1 MGIKIKDAML
11 TIDIRKGRLRVFK
24 AVLHKLGDPKNI
36 QLLIN
41 PKARVI
47 AIRGADGLESTHNT
61 LSVARFLA
69 PGGRDIDLYCYYLI
83 RDMQVAFPELSD
95 KLSYHLHGVFQA
107 KENMMCFPLSTLS
120 EVKGEQVVED
130 DNG

>member
-1 MGIKIKDAML
+1 MKDAVL

-24 AVLHKLGDPKNI
+24 AALHHLGDPKNI

-41 PKARVI
+41 PEAKVI

-69 PGGRDIDLYCYYLI
+69 PGGGDVDLYSDYLV
-83 RDMQVAFPELSD
+83 RDMQAAFPELSGR
-95 KLSYHLHGVFQA
+95 LSYHLQGVFQV
-107 KENMMCFPLSTLS
+107 KENMMCFPLSSLT
-120 EVKGEQVVED
+120 EVKGKQSVEV
-130 DNG
+130 